1 MIKIFKEPFIPED
14 QLLLLP
20 PNVADFV
27 AEDAKVRILSELA
40 DELDLSPLRSAFKG
54 GGAPAYDPVMLFKV
68 LIYGLSVGIR
78 SSRQLALALTF
89 DMRFMYLARLSR
101 PDFRTICRFRRSH
114 EEVIAKLFIETVL
127 LAKRMGLVLM
137 EHASVDGTKLHADAS
152 RRSYRKADKL
162 EEDLS
167 KIELRIK
174 ELLGEMEET
183 DKAEDLEHG
192 DGPGDGIPDE
202 LRNLGERKKRLE
214 QAKVDMASQGTDAI
228 VMTDPDSRMMK
239 TTEGL
244 GPSYNAQAV
253 VDSGIQIIVA
263 AAVTQD
269 QADAAQLRPMLE
281 QVKSTMDELPEQ
293 VTADGG
299 YWSKDSLEYAEKEE
313 PDVYIAPAGN
323 KKDNLAGWEYDKERD
338 VLISPDGEEYV
349 FSTTRLWRGHTYRG
363 YRYRKTKHLKWMNND
378 AAQINRMREKVAS
391 PAGKAI
397 YSRRKV
403 IVEPVFGHIK
413 GPYGLRKL
421 LLSGLSGAKIEYL
434 LACITHNLG
443 KMVSVQ
449 QKNLAPNPA

>member
-1 MIKIFKEPFIPED
+1 LEVALIKIFKEPFIPED

-192 DGPGDGIPDE
+192 DGPGDGIPEE
-202 LRNLGERKKRLE
+202 LRNLKERKKRLE
-214 QAKVDMASQGTDAI
+214 QAKVDMESQGTNAI

-244 GPSYNAQAV
+244 RPSYNGQSA

-263 AAVTQD
+263 ADVTQD
-269 QADAAQLRPMLE
+269 AADAAQLRPMLE
-281 QVKSTMDELPEQ
+281 QVKNTLDELPEQ
-293 VTADGG
+293 VTADAG
-299 YWSKDSLEYAEKEE
+299 YWSKDGLDCVDEHEVDA
-313 PDVYIAPAGN
+313 YIAPKGV
-323 KKDNLAGWEYDKERD
+323 KEDNLAG
-338 VLISPDGEEYV
+338 
-349 FSTTRLWRGHTYRG
+349 
-363 YRYRKTKHLKWMNND
+363 
-378 AAQINRMREKVAS
+378 
-391 PAGKAI
+391 
-397 YSRRKV
+397 
-403 IVEPVFGHIK
+403 
-413 GPYGLRKL
+413 
-421 LLSGLSGAKIEYL
+421 
-434 LACITHNLG
+434 
-443 KMVSVQ
+443 
-449 QKNLAPNPA
+449 